1 MICRIFFNL
10 TSSFCFTTL
19 HIDNYLFNAGKGAVF
34 TKGGKNELEA
44 SIMDGSNLK
53 AGACTLLTTVKNPIS
68 LARQVMVQSP
78 HNFLGGEAAE
88 QLANKSGLDI
98 VEPKYFF
105 TEHRWKQ
112 HLSGLES
119 PGNEPPAPA
128 PKGTVGAVALDQF
141 GNIATATSTGGKT
154 NKWDGRIGDTPMI
167 GAGTYADNETCG
179 VSGTGDGE
187 FFIRHSVAYN
197 VCARMKHL
205 GESVETAAR
214 NVVEELRKVQ
224 GVGGVVALDRN
235 GNVAMP
241 FNSDGMYR
249 GYIKNDGVAHTYIFN
264 DE

>member
-1 MICRIFFNL
+1 MVEGKITLVIHGGAGTILRENL
-10 TSSFCFTTL
+10 SPEMREKYLAGLNDSLLAGYTL
-19 HIDNYLFNAGKGAVF
+19 LKQGGSALDAVEAAVNSMEDNYLFNAGKGAVF

-187 FFIRHSVAYN
+187 V
-197 VCARMKHL
+197 
-205 GESVETAAR
+205 
-214 NVVEELRKVQ
+214 
-224 GVGGVVALDRN
+224 
-235 GNVAMP
+235 
-241 FNSDGMYR
+241 
-249 GYIKNDGVAHTYIFN
+249 
-264 DE
+264 

>member
-1 MICRIFFNL
+1 MVEGKITLVIHGGAGTILRENL
-10 TSSFCFTTL
+10 SPEMREKYLAGLNDSLLAGYTL
-19 HIDNYLFNAGKGAVF
+19 LKQGGSALDAVEAAVNSMEDNYLFNAGKGAVF

-119 PGNEPPAPA
+119 PGI
-128 PKGTVGAVALDQF
+128 
-141 GNIATATSTGGKT
+141 GNI
-154 NKWDGRIGDTPMI
+154 I
-167 GAGTYADNETCG
+167 
-179 VSGTGDGE
+179 
-187 FFIRHSVAYN
+187 
-197 VCARMKHL
+197 L
-205 GESVETAAR
+205 
-214 NVVEELRKVQ
+214 
-224 GVGGVVALDRN
+224 LD
-235 GNVAMP
+235 
-241 FNSDGMYR
+241 D
-249 GYIKNDGVAHTYIFN
+249 
-264 DE
+264 